1 MKRINIR
8 IDQLTRTEGHGKLV
22 IQTTDGGPPHVRW
35 AITESPRFFE
45 VMLRGRPWL
54 DAHVLAS
61 RVCGICSVS
70 HLFSA
75 IRATERAFR
84 FEPSEQ
90 TILLRKLLYAG
101 EMMESHMLHV
111 YLLAGPDFFGTGSIF
126 PLLETKDRES
136 VLVGLRLKKL
146 GNDIMELIGGRTVH
160 PQSPAVGQF
169 NRLPHPETLR
179 HLSKRL
185 DEAIPDLEATVKLF
199 KGFRVPEFDRET
211 EYIALKYDGEYALV
225 RGDIFSTDT
234 GPAPLD
240 HYLDITNEY
249 VMPDSTALYTKH
261 ARGSYMVG
269 ALSRININ
277 HEYLT
282 PRAKEMAAELG
293 LSVPCHNPFMITWA
307 QIVETAH
314 EVEEAKQIVDHLLEQ
329 GLREEKPPVHV
340 QAGRGV
346 GAVEAPRGLLIHD
359 YTYDDTGHVTKAN
372 LIIPTNQNNG
382 SIQEDLEALVRDNLD
397 KSEDELR
404 LLCEMLVR
412 AYDPCI
418 GCSTH

>member
-1 MKRINIR
+1 MKKINIR
-8 IDQLTRTEGHGKLV
+8 VDQLARTEGHGKLV
-22 IQTTDGGPPHVRW
+22 IQATDGGPPHVRW

-45 VMLRGRPWL
+45 AMLRGRPWL

-75 IRATERAFR
+75 LKATEGAFG
-84 FEPSEQ
+84 FEPTEQ

-101 EMMESHMLHV
+101 EMIESHMLHV

-126 PLLETKDRES
+126 PLLETKDRER
-136 VLVGLRLKKL
+136 VLTGLRLKKL

-160 PQSPAVGQF
+160 PQSPAVGRF
-169 NRLPHPETLR
+169 NRLPTAETLR
-179 HLSKRL
+179 HLRRRL
-185 DEAIPDLEATVKLF
+185 DEAIPDIQATVRLF
-199 KGFRVPEFDRET
+199 RGFKMPQFNRET
-211 EYIALKYDGEYALV
+211 EYIALKYPHEYALV
-225 RGDIFSTDT
+225 RGDMYSTDT
-234 GPAPLD
+234 GLSPLD
-240 HYLDITNEY
+240 KYLDITNEY
-249 VMPDSTALYTKH
+249 VMPDSTALYTRH
-261 ARGSYMVG
+261 ARASYMVG
-269 ALSRININ
+269 ALSRMNIN
-277 HEYLT
+277 HEHLN
-282 PRAKEMAAELG
+282 PLAKAMAMEFG
-293 LSVPCHNPFMITWA
+293 LSIPCHNPFLITWA

-314 EVEEAKQIVDHLLEQ
+314 EIEEAKAIVDHLLER
-329 GLREEKPPVHV
+329 GLKEEKPPVHV

-382 SIQEDLEALVRDNLD
+382 SIQEDLEVLVRENMDR
-397 KSEDELR
+397 SEDELR